1 MQRLLHIIAAIGL
14 LAAVMAGG
22 RAAAAEGPWDSPAM
36 SLPPEALLH
45 AAGKMPTAK
54 DSDIEMLFEEHSYK
68 LDAEG
73 RQNRTVRRV
82 FRYLTDKGL
91 EDWAYTEA
99 DWLPWCEEKPAI
111 RARVVTPDGHA
122 HALDPESIGEAA
134 VDQGDPNL
142 LSDQKQF
149 RAPLPAIEIGA
160 IVEEQIE
167 THETRPFFD
176 HGIVERVLSSD
187 NYPIHAFRMSVDAPA
202 SLPLHCEVL
211 GDAPKPIRT
220 ESSGRVVLHFA
231 AGPIPKRKHIEPYLP
246 AADFHSPEIAFS
258 TGKSWAD
265 VATAYSAIVEKQLDL
280 DAVKSLVHDTLGGET
295 DRDKIVARLLA
306 ALRTQVRYT
315 GIEFGKGAIVP
326 RTCRDTLTRRYGDC
340 KDQSALLVAMLR
352 IAGIKAQVALLKS
365 SRVADV
371 IPGLPGLGD
380 FDHAIVF
387 LPGDRP
393 MWVDPSAR
401 CVPAGQLPLGDQG
414 RWSLLADAATRELVR
429 TPGMDYR
436 LNTSHETFDIF
447 LTEHGKA
454 RVRVTAAAGGS
465 CDEDLRENYASSSVK
480 ELRKAWRD
488 FFKEQ
493 YHTQSLARLEYAAP
507 LDLSKPFRVVAEVS
521 DARLGQ
527 FQDTEGTVS
536 LLPDP
541 LFDRLPDLFK
551 GVESDKDED
560 DAKDNAAVKNDGPA
574 KDDEKADAPPAER
587 QSPLVLPEPHIRELQ
602 FRVTPPPGF
611 VPRALPEDSVK
622 QFGQATIS
630 QHFERTAENV
640 IVATFRLDTGPGR
653 FTAAEVNALC
663 QGIADLGVNGDDVP
677 WEVKIA
683 LDHVAARHLAAGRV
697 REAVAE
703 CRELVAKH
711 PEQAE
716 QHQRFA
722 QILLKAGLGEAA
734 RAEARRG
741 VELAPR
747 SAAAHASL
755 ARVLT
760 YDLLGRH
767 FRPGMDWPGAVAGY
781 RKALELDP
789 ADVATRMD
797 LAILLEHNE
806 SGIRYASRSRLDEA
820 VAEYRKAQKQLGSH
834 NRLEQLDVNLALALL
849 FSERFADLEKLAR
862 RSEMSATWKSLAVA
876 AVAAQRGAA
885 EAQQKAAELS
895 RGADDR
901 RSVLEGAAEYLQET
915 RLYPAAAALLEAAA
929 AGSSDPG
936 DLHDRAKS
944 IASFHRVAENDA
956 SQAGPRRVV
965 QQLFLALLEGE
976 TQPQRIAPLV
986 ARSVPPQ
993 DMTPV
998 LDQMRQALRSVIE
1011 NQRQNQVP
1019 SQQIADVLA
1028 LLDVRVEGDDAGG
1041 YRLTVNDE
1049 DMKDLVWYVLF
1060 EDGAYRFVPPGPDD
1074 SNLEAVARAQSAAGR
1089 LEAAKRWRQWAAE
1102 KHAAAAG
1109 SKDAF
1114 AAMPPDEKLAI
1125 EAMRAGDFDTVEKR
1139 LRPLAAGDNAS
1150 PAVLNNLAWNALLQ
1164 GNTGSRALDD
1174 ATDAAVKTSYQ
1185 NSACLNTL
1193 AAVQA
1198 EQGKTAEALENLRRS
1213 VELRG
1218 DEVKEVDWYVLGRLA
1233 EHDGLD
1239 DVAAA
1244 LYGKITCPKRSSAD
1258 DAYHLAQRRLKK
1270 LGKG

>member
-1 MQRLLHIIAAIGL
+1 MQRLVHIMAAMCL
-14 LAAVMAGG
+14 LAAVMAT
-22 RAAAAEGPWDSPAM
+22 APAVAAEGPWDAPAM
-36 SLPPEALLH
+36 SLRPEALLH
-45 AAGKMPTAK
+45 AAGAMPTAK

-68 LDAEG
+68 LDADG
-73 RQNRTVRRV
+73 RQHRSVRRV
-82 FRYLTDKGL
+82 FRYLTDKGV
-91 EDWAYTEA
+91 EDWAYSEA
-99 DWLPWCEEKPAI
+99 DWLPWCEERPAMH
-111 RARVVTPDGHA
+111 ARVVTPDGKVHT
-122 HALDPESIGEAA
+122 LDPESIGEAA
-134 VDQGDPNL
+134 VDSGDANL

-160 IVEEQIE
+160 VVEEEIV
-167 THETRPFFD
+167 THETRPFFE
-176 HGIVERVLSSD
+176 HGIVERVLTSD
-187 NYPIHAFRMSVDAPA
+187 TYPILAFRMTIDAPA

-211 GDAPKPIRT
+211 GSDLKPVRT
-220 ESSGRVVLHFA
+220 ESDGRVVLRFA
-231 AGPIPKRKHIEPYLP
+231 AGPIPKRKPPEPYRP
-246 AADFHSPEIAFS
+246 AADFHMPEIAFS

-265 VATAYSAIVEKQLDL
+265 VAANYSTMVEKQLDL
-280 DAVKSLVHDTLGGET
+280 DAVKTLVHDTVGAET
-295 DRDKIVARLLA
+295 DRDKIVVRLLA

-315 GIEFGKGAIVP
+315 GIEFGKGAIIP
-326 RTCRDTLTRRYGDC
+326 RTSRDTLTRRYGDC

-352 IAGIKAQVALLKS
+352 VAGIKAHIALLKA
-365 SRVADV
+365 SRAADV
-371 IPGLPGLGD
+371 IPSLPGLGD

-393 MWVDPSAR
+393 LWVDPSAR
-401 CVPAGQLPLGDQG
+401 CAVAGQLPLNDQG
-414 RWSLLADAATRELVR
+414 RWSLLADPATRDLVR
-429 TPGMDYR
+429 TPFMDYR
-436 LNTSHETFDIF
+436 RNTSTETFDIF

-454 RVRVTAAAGGS
+454 RVRVTATATGS
-465 CDEDLRENYASSSVK
+465 CDDDLRENYASTSVK

-493 YHTQSLARLEYAAP
+493 YHTQTLARLEYVAP
-507 LDLSKPFRVVAEVS
+507 LDLTKPFHVTAEVS

-541 LFDRLPDLFK
+541 LFDRLPELFK
-551 GVESDKDED
+551 GVEPDKDD
-560 DAKDNAAVKNDGPA
+560 DAG
-574 KDDEKADAPPAER
+574 KADAAQPGER
-587 QSPLVLPEPHIRELQ
+587 QSPLVLPEPHIRQLE

-622 QFGQATIS
+622 QFGPATIS
-630 QHFERTAENV
+630 QHFERAPENV
-640 IVATFRLDTGPGR
+640 VVATFRLDTGPGR
-653 FTAAEVNALC
+653 FTAAEVNALR

-677 WEVKIA
+677 WEVKIG
-683 LDHVAARHLAAGRV
+683 LEHVAAQHLAAGRV

-703 CRELVAKH
+703 CRQLLAKH
-711 PEQAE
+711 PDQAE

-747 SAAAHASL
+747 SAAAHVSL
-755 ARVLT
+755 AHVLT

-767 FRPGMDWPGAVAGY
+767 FRPGLDWAGAVAEY

-789 ADVATRMD
+789 ADVTTHMD
-797 LAILLEHNE
+797 LAIILEYNE
-806 SGIRYASRSRLDEA
+806 SGVRYASRSRLDEA
-820 VAEYRKAQKQLGSH
+820 VAEYRKAQKQLGPH
-834 NRLEQLDVNLALALL
+834 NRLDQLDVNLALALL

-895 RGADDR
+895 HGADDR
-901 RSVLEGAAEYLQET
+901 RGVLEGAAEYLQET

-929 AGSSDPG
+929 AGSSDATE
-936 DLHDRAKS
+936 LRQRAKTVAALRR
-944 IASFHRVAENDA
+944 IAENDA
-956 SQAGPRRVV
+956 ARDGPRRVV

-976 TQPQRIAPLV
+976 TQPQRIAPLL
-986 ARSVPPQ
+986 ARSASPQ

-998 LDQMRQALRSVIE
+998 IDQMKQSLRSVIE
-1011 NQRQNQVP
+1011 NERQNQIP
-1019 SQQIADVLA
+1019 PQQIADVLA
-1028 LLDVRVEGDDAGG
+1028 LLEIHVEGDDAGG

-1049 DMKDLVWYVLF
+1049 DMKDLTWYAVA
-1060 EDGAYRFVPPGPDD
+1060 EDGSYRLVPPGADD
-1074 SNLEAVARAQSAAGR
+1074 ANLDAMARQASAKGNSAA
-1089 LEAAKRWRQWAAE
+1089 EKRWQQWAADRR
-1102 KHAAAAG
+1102 AAKAD
-1109 SKDAF
+1109 SKGPF
-1114 AAMPPDEKLAI
+1114 AAPAPTTEETQAI
-1125 EAMRAGDFDTVEKR
+1125 AAMQAGDFDTVEKR
-1139 LRPLAAGDNAS
+1139 LRPLAAGEKAS
-1150 PAVLNNLAWNALLQ
+1150 PAVLNNLAWNALLRGAAGPQ
-1164 GNTGSRALDD
+1164 AVDD
-1174 ATDAAVKTSYQ
+1174 ATAAAAKTSYQ

-1218 DEVKEVDWYVLGRLA
+1218 DEAKEVDGYVLGRLA
-1233 EHDGLD
+1233 EQYGLD
-1239 DVAAA
+1239 DIAAG
-1244 LYGKITCPKRSSAD
+1244 LYRKISSPKRSSAD

-1270 LGKG
+1270 LGKE